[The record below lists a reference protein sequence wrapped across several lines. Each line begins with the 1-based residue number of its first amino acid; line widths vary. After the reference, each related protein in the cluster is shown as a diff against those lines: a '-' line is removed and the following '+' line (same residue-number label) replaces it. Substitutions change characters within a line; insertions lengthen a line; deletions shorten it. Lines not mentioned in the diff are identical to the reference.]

1 MKKSYTP
8 EELDKWIIECQM
20 NAEFLQDRKV
30 MKKEFLDLG
39 RHPIA
44 NAFLKEEDFDDEFLF
59 DLKVVF
65 DTESKLVSL
74 KEFVEPEKIFNEDY
88 PYTTS
93 NSFPMVKHFKETA
106 EMLMKEF
113 NPLTVMEI
121 GSNDG
126 VFLKNWANDYT
137 IGVEP
142 CSNFA
147 KVTKD
152 MGYQTYN
159 DFWTTNLSEKIK
171 SDGHVDFD
179 LIYAANCICHIHD
192 LDDTFKAVK
201 NLLSKDGVFVFEDP
215 SLLRIL
221 ERNSY
226 DQIYDEHPYIFSITA
241 LDNILMKNGLK
252 IFRVENLSVHGG
264 SNRVYVSHLPFHTFF
279 RNRPVEL
286 SVRENLQ
293 REDDFGLNEFKT
305 YQEFAKRVEESRND
319 LVELLVKLKN
329 DGKRIMCI
337 GATAKST
344 TVFNYCG
351 IDTDLIELITDTT
364 KDKQGMCAPGS
375 HIPVVSRE
383 SIDIND
389 YDYVYLGAWNFK
401 DVIVDIENEFTK
413 NGGEFITH
421 VPKVGVINL

>member
-1 MKKSYTP
+1 
-8 EELDKWIIECQM
+8 
-20 NAEFLQDRKV
+20 

-39 RHPIA
+39 RQPVA
-44 NAFLKEEDFDDEFLF
+44 NAFLKKEDFDDEFLF

-65 DTESKLVSL
+65 DTESKLVSI
-74 KEFVEPEKIFNEDY
+74 KEFVEPERIFNEDY

-106 EMLMKEF
+106 EILMKEF

-142 CSNFA
+142 CGNFA

-159 DFWTTNLSEKIK
+159 DFWTTKLSEKIK

-215 SLLRIL
+215 SLLKIL

-226 DQIYDEHPYIFSITA
+226 DQIYDEHPHIFSITA

-264 SNRVYVSHLPFHTFF
+264 SNRVYVSHLPVHTFLRF
-279 RNRPVEL
+279 RPVEI

-293 REDDFGLNEFKT
+293 KEDDFGLNEFKT

-329 DGKRIMCI
+329 DGKRVMSI

-351 IDTDLIELITDTT
+351 IGASPWQTDLIELITDTT
-364 KDKQGMCAPGS
+364 RDKQEKYSPGS
-375 HIPVVSRE
+375 HIPVVDRE
-383 SIDIND
+383 SVNIND
-389 YDYVYLGAWNFK
+389 YDYAFLGAWNLK
-401 DVIVDIENEFTK
+401 DYIIKNEKKF
-413 NGGEFITH
+413 NGKFITH
-421 VPKVGVINL
+421 VPKVEVV

>member
-1 MKKSYTP
+1 
-8 EELDKWIIECQM
+8 
-20 NAEFLQDRKV
+20 

-39 RHPIA
+39 RQPVA
-44 NAFLKEEDFDDEFLF
+44 NAFLKKEDFDDEFLF

-65 DTESKLVSL
+65 DTESKLVSI
-74 KEFVEPEKIFNEDY
+74 KNFVEPEKIFNENY

-142 CSNFA
+142 CSYFA
-147 KVTKD
+147 KVTKG

-159 DFWTTNLSEKIK
+159 EFWTTELSEKIK
-171 SDGHVDFD
+171 NDGHVDFD

-226 DQIYDEHPYIFSITA
+226 DQIYDEHPHIFSITA
-241 LDNILMKNGLK
+241 LDNILIENGLK

-264 SNRVYVSHLPFHTFF
+264 SNRVYVSHLPVHTFLRF
-279 RNRPVEL
+279 RPVEM

-305 YQEFAKRVEESRND
+305 YQKFAKRVEESRND

-329 DGKRIMCI
+329 DGKRIMSI

-351 IDTDLIELITDTT
+351 IGAAPWQTDLIELITDTT
-364 KDKQGMCAPGS
+364 KDKQEKYSPGS
-375 HIPVVSRE
+375 HIPVVDRE
-383 SIDIND
+383 LVNIND
-389 YDYVYLGAWNFK
+389 YDYAFLGAWNLK
-401 DVIVDIENEFTK
+401 DYIIKNEKKF
-413 NGGEFITH
+413 NGKFITH
-421 VPKVGVINL
+421 VPKVEVI

>member
-1 MKKSYTP
+1 
-8 EELDKWIIECQM
+8 
-20 NAEFLQDRKV
+20 

-39 RHPIA
+39 RQPVA
-44 NAFLKEEDFDDEFLF
+44 NAFLKKEDFDDEFLF

-65 DTESKLVSL
+65 DTESKLVSI
-74 KEFVEPEKIFNEDY
+74 KKFVDPERIFNENY

-215 SLLRIL
+215 SLLKIL

-226 DQIYDEHPYIFSITA
+226 DQIYDEHPHIFSITA

-264 SNRVYVSHLPFHTFF
+264 SNRVYVSHLPFYTFL

-286 SVRENLQ
+286 TVRENLQ
-293 REDDFGLNEFKT
+293 KEDDFGLNEFKT
-305 YQEFAKRVEESRND
+305 YQDFAKRVEESRND

-329 DGKRIMCI
+329 DGKRVMSI

-351 IDTDLIELITDTT
+351 IGASPWQTDLIELITDTT
-364 KDKQGMCAPGS
+364 KDKQEKYSPGS
-375 HIPVVSRE
+375 HIPVVDRE
-383 SIDIND
+383 SVNIND
-389 YDYVYLGAWNFK
+389 YDYAFLGAWNLK
-401 DVIVDIENEFTK
+401 DYIIKNEKKF
-413 NGGEFITH
+413 NGKFITH
-421 VPKVGVINL
+421 VPKVEVV

>member
-1 MKKSYTP
+1 
-8 EELDKWIIECQM
+8 
-20 NAEFLQDRKV
+20 

-39 RHPIA
+39 RQPVA
-44 NAFLKEEDFDDEFLF
+44 NAFLKKEDFDDEFLF

-65 DTESKLVSL
+65 NTESKLVSI
-74 KEFVEPEKIFNEDY
+74 KKFVDPERIFNENY

-93 NSFPMVKHFKETA
+93 NSFPMVKHFKDTA
-106 EMLMKEF
+106 DMLMKEF

-126 VFLKNWANDYT
+126 SFLKNWANDYT

-142 CSNFA
+142 CGNFA

-159 DFWTTNLSEKIK
+159 DFWTTKLSEKIK
-171 SDGHVDFD
+171 NDGHVDFD

-226 DQIYDEHPYIFSITA
+226 DQIYDEHPHIFSVTA
-241 LDNILMKNGLK
+241 LNNILIDNGLT
-252 IFRVENLSVHGG
+252 IFRVDNLSVHGG
-264 SNRVYVSHLPFHTFF
+264 SNRIYVSH
-279 RNRPVEL
+279 NRPVES
-286 SVRENLQ
+286 SVRENKQ

-329 DGKRIMCI
+329 DGKRVMSI

-351 IDTDLIELITDTT
+351 VGAAPWQTDLIELITDTT
-364 KDKQGMCAPGS
+364 KDKQGMYSPGS
-375 HIPVVSRE
+375 HIPVVDRE
-383 SIDIND
+383 SVNLND
-389 YDYVYLGAWNFK
+389 YDYIFLGAWNLK
-401 DVIVDIENEFTK
+401 DYIIKNEKKF
-413 NGGEFITH
+413 NGKFITH
-421 VPKVGVINL
+421 VPKVEVI

>member
-1 MKKSYTP
+1 
-8 EELDKWIIECQM
+8 
-20 NAEFLQDRKV
+20 

-39 RHPIA
+39 RQPVA
-44 NAFLKEEDFDDEFLF
+44 NAFLKKEDFDDEFLF

-65 DTESKLVSL
+65 NTESKLVSI
-74 KEFVEPEKIFNEDY
+74 KKFVDPERIFNENY

-93 NSFPMVKHFKETA
+93 NSFPMVKHFKDTA
-106 EMLMKEF
+106 EMLKKKF
-113 NPLTVMEI
+113 NPKKVLEI

-126 VFLKNWANDYT
+126 PFITNFDKETSVC
-137 IGVEP
+137 VEP
-142 CSNFA
+142 CGNFSLKTA
-147 KVTKD
+147 H
-152 MGYQTYN
+152 MGYQSYTS
-159 DFWTTNLSEKIK
+159 FWNTELSEKIK
-171 SDGHVDFD
+171 SHHGKMD

-226 DQIYDEHPYIFSITA
+226 DQIYDEHPHIFSITA
-241 LDNILMKNGLK
+241 LDNILIENGLK

-264 SNRVYVSHLPFHTFF
+264 SNRVYVSHLPVHTFLRF
-279 RNRPVEL
+279 RPVEM

-305 YQEFAKRVEESRND
+305 YQKFAKRVEESRND

-329 DGKRIMCI
+329 DGKRIMSI

-351 IDTDLIELITDTT
+351 IGAAPWQTDLIELITDTT
-364 KDKQGMCAPGS
+364 KDKQEKYSPGS
-375 HIPVVSRE
+375 HIPVVDRE
-383 SIDIND
+383 SVNLND
-389 YDYVYLGAWNFK
+389 YDYIFLGAWNLK
-401 DVIVDIENEFTK
+401 DYIIKNEKKF
-413 NGGEFITH
+413 NGKFITH
-421 VPKVGVINL
+421 VPKVEVI

>member
-1 MKKSYTP
+1 
-8 EELDKWIIECQM
+8 
-20 NAEFLQDRKV
+20 

-39 RHPIA
+39 RQPVA
-44 NAFLKEEDFDDEFLF
+44 NAFLKKEDFDDEFLF
-59 DLKVVF
+59 NLKVVF
-65 DTESKLVSL
+65 DSESKLVSI
-74 KEFVEPEKIFNEDY
+74 KKFVDPKRIFNENY

-137 IGVEP
+137 VGVEP
-142 CSNFA
+142 CGNFA
-147 KVTKD
+147 KVTED
-152 MGYQTYN
+152 MGYQTYS
-159 DFWTTNLSEKIK
+159 DFWTTELSEKIK
-171 SDGHVDFD
+171 NDGHVDFD

-192 LDDTFKAVK
+192 LDETFKAVK
-201 NLLSKDGVFVFEDP
+201 NLLSKGGVFVFEDP

-226 DQIYDEHPYIFSITA
+226 DQIYDEHPHIFSVTA
-241 LDNILMKNGLK
+241 LDNILKNNGLK
-252 IFRVENLSVHGG
+252 IFRVDNISVHGG
-264 SNRVYVSHLPFHTFF
+264 SNRIYAKHPNIPSDNVIEY
-279 RNRPVEL
+279 NVE
-286 SVRENLQ
+286 ENLQ

-305 YQEFAKRVEESRND
+305 YQEFAKRVEKSKND
-319 LVELLVKLKN
+319 LIELLTKLKN
-329 DGKRIMCI
+329 NGKRIMSI

-351 IDTDLIELITDTT
+351 IGSDLIELVTDTT

-375 HIPVVSRE
+375 HIPVVDRKSVNL
-383 SIDIND
+383 ND
-389 YDYVYLGAWNFK
+389 YDYIFLGAWNFR
-401 DVIVDIENEFTK
+401 DVIVDIESEFVQS
-413 NGGEFITH
+413 GGKFITH
-421 VPKVGVINL
+421 VPKVEIIN

>member
-1 MKKSYTP
+1 
-8 EELDKWIIECQM
+8 
-20 NAEFLQDRKV
+20 

-39 RHPIA
+39 RQPVA
-44 NAFLKEEDFDDEFLF
+44 NAFLKKEDFDDEFLF

-65 DTESKLVSL
+65 NTESKLVSI
-74 KEFVEPEKIFNEDY
+74 KKFVDPERIFNEDY

-142 CSNFA
+142 CGNFT

-226 DQIYDEHPYIFSITA
+226 DQIYDEHPHIFSITA
-241 LDNILMKNGLK
+241 LDNILMENGLK

-279 RNRPVEL
+279 RVRPVEI

-305 YQEFAKRVEESRND
+305 YQDFAKRVEESRND

-329 DGKRIMCI
+329 DGKRIMSI

-364 KDKQGMCAPGS
+364 PDKQGLYSPGS
-375 HIPVVSRE
+375 HIPVVDRE
-383 SIDIND
+383 SVNLND
-389 YDYVYLGAWNFK
+389 YDYVFLGAWNFK
-401 DVIVDIENEFTK
+401 DVIANKEREFVE
-413 NGGEFITH
+413 NGGKFITH
-421 VPKVGVINL
+421 VPEIMVFS

>member
-1 MKKSYTP
+1 
-8 EELDKWIIECQM
+8 
-20 NAEFLQDRKV
+20 

-74 KEFVEPEKIFNEDY
+74 KEFVEPEKIFNENY

-113 NPLTVMEI
+113 NPSTVMEI

-126 VFLKNWANDYT
+126 VFLKNWNNDYT

-142 CSNFA
+142 CSNFSLKTA
-147 KVTKD
+147 H
-152 MGYQTYN
+152 MGYQSYTS
-159 DFWTTNLSEKIK
+159 FWNTELSEKIK
-171 SDGHVDFD
+171 GHHGKMD
-179 LIYAANCICHIHD
+179 LIFTANCICHIHD
-192 LDDTFKAVK
+192 LDETFTAVK

-226 DQIYDEHPYIFSITA
+226 DQIYDEHPHIFSVTS
-241 LDNILMKNGLK
+241 LDNILKENGLK
-252 IFRVENLSVHGG
+252 IFRVDNLSVHGG
-264 SNRVYVSHLPFHTFF
+264 SNRIYAKHPNIPSDNVIEY
-279 RNRPVEL
+279 NVE
-286 SVRENLQ
+286 ENLQ

-305 YQEFAKRVEESRND
+305 YQEFAKRVEKSKND
-319 LVELLVKLKN
+319 LVDLLTNLKN
-329 DGKRIMCI
+329 DGKRVMSI

-351 IDTDLIELITDTT
+351 IGTDLIELITDTT

-375 HIPVVSRE
+375 HIPVVPRKSV
-383 SIDIND
+383 SLND
-389 YDYVYLGAWNFK
+389 YDYAYLGAWNFK
-401 DVIVDIENEFTK
+401 DVIVDIESEFAQ
-413 NGGEFITH
+413 NGGKFITH
-421 VPKVGVINL
+421 VPNVEVV

>member
-1 MKKSYTP
+1 
-8 EELDKWIIECQM
+8 
-20 NAEFLQDRKV
+20 

-39 RHPIA
+39 RQPVA
-44 NAFLKEEDFDDEFLF
+44 NAFLKKEDFDDEFLF

-65 DTESKLVSL
+65 DTESKLVSI
-74 KEFVEPEKIFNEDY
+74 KKFVDPKRIFNENY

-215 SLLRIL
+215 SLLKIL

-226 DQIYDEHPYIFSITA
+226 DQIYDEHPHIFSITA

-264 SNRVYVSHLPFHTFF
+264 SNRVYVSHLPFYTFL

-286 SVRENLQ
+286 TVRENLQ
-293 REDDFGLNEFKT
+293 KEDDFGLNEFKT

-329 DGKRIMCI
+329 DGKRIMSI

-351 IDTDLIELITDTT
+351 IGASPWQTDLIELITDTT
-364 KDKQGMCAPGS
+364 KDKQEKYSPGS
-375 HIPVVSRE
+375 HIPVVDRE
-383 SIDIND
+383 SVNIND
-389 YDYVYLGAWNFK
+389 YDYAFLGAWNLK
-401 DVIVDIENEFTK
+401 DYIIKNEKKF
-413 NGGEFITH
+413 NGKFITH
-421 VPKVGVINL
+421 VPKVEVV

>member
-1 MKKSYTP
+1 
-8 EELDKWIIECQM
+8 
-20 NAEFLQDRKV
+20 

-39 RHPIA
+39 RQPVA
-44 NAFLKEEDFDDEFLF
+44 NAFLKKEDFDDEFLF

-65 DTESKLVSL
+65 DTESKLVSI
-74 KEFVEPEKIFNEDY
+74 KKFVDPERIFNEDY

-279 RNRPVEL
+279 RVRPVEI

-305 YQEFAKRVEESRND
+305 YQDFAKRVEESRND

-329 DGKRIMCI
+329 DGKRVMSI

-351 IDTDLIELITDTT
+351 IGAAPWQTDLIELITDTT
-364 KDKQGMCAPGS
+364 KDKQGMYSPGS
-375 HIPVVSRE
+375 HIPVVDRE
-383 SIDIND
+383 LVNIND
-389 YDYVYLGAWNFK
+389 YDYAFLGAWNLK
-401 DVIVDIENEFTK
+401 DYIIKNEKKF
-413 NGGEFITH
+413 NGKFITH
-421 VPKVGVINL
+421 VPKVEVV

>member
-1 MKKSYTP
+1 MSSK
-8 EELDKWIIECQM
+8 
-20 NAEFLQDRKV
+20 

-39 RHPIA
+39 KHPIA
-44 NAFLKEEDFDDEFLF
+44 NAFLKEKDFDNEFLF

-65 DTESKLVSL
+65 DTELKLVSL
-74 KEFVEPEKIFNEDY
+74 KNFVEPEKIFNENY

-142 CSNFA
+142 CGNFA
-147 KVTKD
+147 KITND
-152 MGYQTYN
+152 LGYQTYN
-159 DFWTTNLSEKIK
+159 DFWTTELSEKIK
-171 SDGHVDFD
+171 NDGHVDFD

-226 DQIYDEHPYIFSITA
+226 DQIYDEHPHIFSITA
-241 LDNILMKNGLK
+241 LDNILIENGLK

-264 SNRVYVSHLPFHTFF
+264 SNRVYVSHLPFHTFLRF
-279 RNRPVEL
+279 RPVEI

-305 YQEFAKRVEESRND
+305 YQEFAKRVEKSKND
-319 LVELLVKLKN
+319 LVELLTKLKD
-329 DGKRIMCI
+329 DGKRVMSI

-351 IDTDLIELITDTT
+351 ISTDLIELITDTT

-375 HIPVVSRE
+375 HIPVVPRE

-401 DVIVDIENEFTK
+401 DVIVYIESEFVQ
-413 NGGEFITH
+413 NGGKFITH
-421 VPKVGVINL
+421 VPNVSIGSAKWVPQGNINEFLVEWK

>member
-1 MKKSYTP
+1 
-8 EELDKWIIECQM
+8 
-20 NAEFLQDRKV
+20 

-59 DLKVVF
+59 NLKVVF
-65 DTESKLVSL
+65 DTESKLVSI
-74 KEFVEPEKIFNEDY
+74 KKFVDPERIFNENY

-93 NSFPMVKHFKETA
+93 NSFPMVKHFKKTS

-126 VFLKNWANDYT
+126 VFLKNWSNDYT

-142 CSNFA
+142 CGNFA
-147 KVTKD
+147 KVTKG

-159 DFWTTNLSEKIK
+159 EFWTTGLSEKIK
-171 SDGHVDFD
+171 NDGYLLFD

-201 NLLSKDGVFVFEDP
+201 NLLHKDGVFVFEDP
-215 SLLRIL
+215 SLLKIL

-226 DQIYDEHPYIFSITA
+226 DQIYDEHPHIFSITA

-252 IFRVENLSVHGG
+252 IFRVDNLSVHGG
-264 SNRVYVSHLPFHTFF
+264 SNRVYVSH
-279 RNRPVEL
+279 NRPVEP

-293 REDDFGLNEFKT
+293 KEDDFGLNEFKT
-305 YQEFAKRVEESRND
+305 YQEFAKRVEKSKND
-319 LVELLVKLKN
+319 LVDLLVKLKN
-329 DGKRIMCI
+329 DGKRVMSI

-351 IDTDLIELITDTT
+351 IGVSPWQADLIELITDTT

-401 DVIVDIENEFTK
+401 DVIVNIESEFVQ
-413 NGGEFITH
+413 NGGKFITH
-421 VPKVGVINL
+421 VPNVSIGSAKWVPQGNINEFLVEWK

>member
-1 MKKSYTP
+1 
-8 EELDKWIIECQM
+8 
-20 NAEFLQDRKV
+20 

-44 NAFLKEEDFDDEFLF
+44 NAFLKEEDFNDEFLF

-74 KEFVEPEKIFNEDY
+74 KNFVEPKKIFNENY

-106 EMLMKEF
+106 EMLKGEF

-147 KVTKD
+147 KVTKG

-159 DFWTTNLSEKIK
+159 EFWTTELSDKIK

-226 DQIYDEHPYIFSITA
+226 DQIYDEHPHIFSITA

-264 SNRVYVSHLPFHTFF
+264 SNRVYVSHLPVHTFL

-305 YQEFAKRVEESRND
+305 YQEFAKRVEKSKND

-329 DGKRIMCI
+329 DGKRIMSI

-351 IDTDLIELITDTT
+351 VGAAPWQTDLIELITDTT
-364 KDKQGMCAPGS
+364 KDKQGMYSPGS
-375 HIPVVSRE
+375 HIPVVDRE
-383 SIDIND
+383 SVNLND
-389 YDYVYLGAWNFK
+389 YDYIFLGAWNLK
-401 DVIVDIENEFTK
+401 DYIIKNEKKF
-413 NGGEFITH
+413 NGKFITH
-421 VPKVGVINL
+421 VPKVEVI

>member
-1 MKKSYTP
+1 
-8 EELDKWIIECQM
+8 
-20 NAEFLQDRKV
+20 

-39 RHPIA
+39 KHPIA
-44 NAFLKEEDFDDEFLF
+44 NAFLKEKDFDDEFLF

-65 DTESKLVSL
+65 DTESKLVSI
-74 KEFVEPEKIFNEDY
+74 KNFVEPEKIFNENY

-126 VFLKNWANDYT
+126 VFLKNWPTDYT

-142 CSNFA
+142 CGNFSLKTA
-147 KVTKD
+147 H
-152 MGYQTYN
+152 MGYQSYTS
-159 DFWTTNLSEKIK
+159 FWNTELSEKIK
-171 SDGHVDFD
+171 SHHGKMD

-226 DQIYDEHPYIFSITA
+226 DQIYDEHPHIFSITA
-241 LDNILMKNGLK
+241 LDNILIENGLK

-264 SNRVYVSHLPFHTFF
+264 SNRVYVSHLPVHTFLRF
-279 RNRPVEL
+279 RPVEM

-305 YQEFAKRVEESRND
+305 YQKFAKRVEESRND

-329 DGKRIMCI
+329 DGKRIMSI

-351 IDTDLIELITDTT
+351 IGAAPWQTDLIELITDTT
-364 KDKQGMCAPGS
+364 KDKQEKYSPGS
-375 HIPVVSRE
+375 HIPVVDRE
-383 SIDIND
+383 LVNIND
-389 YDYVYLGAWNFK
+389 YDYAFLGAWNLK
-401 DVIVDIENEFTK
+401 DYIIKNEKKF
-413 NGGEFITH
+413 NGKFITH
-421 VPKVGVINL
+421 VPKVEVV

>member
-1 MKKSYTP
+1 
-8 EELDKWIIECQM
+8 
-20 NAEFLQDRKV
+20 

-39 RHPIA
+39 RQPVA
-44 NAFLKEEDFDDEFLF
+44 NAFLKKEDFDDEFLF

-65 DTESKLVSL
+65 DTESKLVSI
-74 KEFVEPEKIFNEDY
+74 KEFVEPERIFNEDY

-106 EMLMKEF
+106 EILMKEF

-126 VFLKNWANDYT
+126 SFLKNWANDYT

-142 CSNFA
+142 CGNFA

-159 DFWTTNLSEKIK
+159 DFWTTKLSEKIK

-215 SLLRIL
+215 SLLKIL

-226 DQIYDEHPYIFSITA
+226 DQIYDEHPHIFSITA

-264 SNRVYVSHLPFHTFF
+264 SNRVYVSHLPVHTFLRF
-279 RNRPVEL
+279 RPVEI

-293 REDDFGLNEFKT
+293 KEDDFGLNEFKT

-329 DGKRIMCI
+329 DGKRVMSI

-351 IDTDLIELITDTT
+351 IGASPWQTDLIELITDTT
-364 KDKQGMCAPGS
+364 RDKQEKYSPGS
-375 HIPVVSRE
+375 HIPVVDRE
-383 SIDIND
+383 SVNIND
-389 YDYVYLGAWNFK
+389 YDYAFLGAWNLK
-401 DVIVDIENEFTK
+401 DYIIKNEKKF
-413 NGGEFITH
+413 NGKFITH
-421 VPKVGVINL
+421 VPKVEVV

>member
-1 MKKSYTP
+1 
-8 EELDKWIIECQM
+8 
-20 NAEFLQDRKV
+20 

-39 RHPIA
+39 KHPIA
-44 NAFLKEEDFDDEFLF
+44 NAFLRKEDFDDEFLF
-59 DLKVVF
+59 NLKVVF
-65 DTESKLVSL
+65 DSESKLVSI
-74 KEFVEPEKIFNEDY
+74 KKFVDPKRIFNENY

-142 CSNFA
+142 CGNFA
-147 KVTKD
+147 KVTED

-159 DFWTTNLSEKIK
+159 DFWTIELSEKIK
-171 SDGHVDFD
+171 NDGHVDFD

-226 DQIYDEHPYIFSITA
+226 DQIYDEHPYIFSVTA
-241 LDNILMKNGLK
+241 LDNILKENGLI
-252 IFRVENLSVHGG
+252 IFRVDNLSVHGG
-264 SNRVYVSHLPFHTFF
+264 SNRIYAKHPNIPSD
-279 RNRPVEL
+279 NIIEYNVE
-286 SVRENLQ
+286 ENLQ
-293 REDDFGLNEFKT
+293 EENDFGLNKFKT
-305 YQEFAKRVEESRND
+305 YQEFAKRVEKSKND
-319 LVELLVKLKN
+319 LIKLLTKLKN
-329 DGKRIMCI
+329 DGKRIMSI

-344 TVFNYCG
+344 TVFNYCE

-364 KDKQGMCAPGS
+364 KDKQGMYAPGS
-375 HIPVVSRE
+375 HIPVVDRE
-383 SIDIND
+383 SVNLND
-389 YDYVYLGAWNFK
+389 YDYIFLGAWNFR
-401 DVIVDIENEFTK
+401 DVIVNIEREFVQ
-413 NGGEFITH
+413 NGGKFITH
-421 VPKVGVINL
+421 VPNVSIGSAKWAPMANINEFLVEWKYFNGSF

>member
-1 MKKSYTP
+1 
-8 EELDKWIIECQM
+8 
-20 NAEFLQDRKV
+20 

-39 RHPIA
+39 RQPVA
-44 NAFLKEEDFDDEFLF
+44 NAFLKKEDFDDEFLF

-65 DTESKLVSL
+65 NTESKLVSI
-74 KEFVEPEKIFNEDY
+74 KKFVDPERIFNENY

-93 NSFPMVKHFKETA
+93 NSFPMVKHFKDTA
-106 EMLMKEF
+106 DMLMKEF

-142 CSNFA
+142 CGNFA

-159 DFWTTNLSEKIK
+159 DFWTTKLSEKIK
-171 SDGHVDFD
+171 NDGHVDFD

-226 DQIYDEHPYIFSITA
+226 DQIYDEHPHIFSVTA
-241 LDNILMKNGLK
+241 LNNILIDNGLT
-252 IFRVENLSVHGG
+252 IFRVDNLSVHGG
-264 SNRVYVSHLPFHTFF
+264 SNRIYVSH
-279 RNRPVEL
+279 NRPVES
-286 SVRENLQ
+286 SVRENKQ

-329 DGKRIMCI
+329 DGKRVMSI

-351 IDTDLIELITDTT
+351 VGAAPWQTDLIELITDTT
-364 KDKQGMCAPGS
+364 KDKQGMYSPGS
-375 HIPVVSRE
+375 HIPVVDRE
-383 SIDIND
+383 SVNLND
-389 YDYVYLGAWNFK
+389 YDYIFLGAWNLK
-401 DVIVDIENEFTK
+401 DYIIKNEKKF
-413 NGGEFITH
+413 NGKFITH
-421 VPKVGVINL
+421 VPKVEVI

>member
-1 MKKSYTP
+1 MPSK
-8 EELDKWIIECQM
+8 
-20 NAEFLQDRKV
+20 

-44 NAFLKEEDFDDEFLF
+44 NAFLKEKDFDDEFLF

-65 DTESKLVSL
+65 DTESKLVSI
-74 KEFVEPEKIFNEDY
+74 KNFVEPEKIFNENY

-113 NPLTVMEI
+113 NPSTVMEI

-126 VFLKNWANDYT
+126 VFLKNWPNDYI

-142 CSNFA
+142 CGNFSLKTA
-147 KVTKD
+147 H
-152 MGYQTYN
+152 MGYQSYTS
-159 DFWTTNLSEKIK
+159 FWNTELSEKIK
-171 SDGHVDFD
+171 SHHGNRD

-226 DQIYDEHPYIFSITA
+226 DQIYDEHPHIFSVTA
-241 LDNILMKNGLK
+241 LDNILKNNGLK

-264 SNRVYVSHLPFHTFF
+264 SNRIYAKHPNIPSDNVIEY
-279 RNRPVEL
+279 NVE
-286 SVRENLQ
+286 ENLQ

-305 YQEFAKRVEESRND
+305 YQEFAKRVEKSKND
-319 LVELLVKLKN
+319 LVELLTKLKN
-329 DGKRIMCI
+329 DGKRIMSI

-351 IDTDLIELITDTT
+351 FGTDLIELITDTT
-364 KDKQGMCAPGS
+364 KDKQGMYSPGS
-375 HIPVVSRE
+375 HIPVVDRE
-383 SIDIND
+383 SVNLND
-389 YDYVYLGAWNFK
+389 YDYIFLGAWNFR
-401 DVIVDIENEFTK
+401 DVIVDIESEFVE
-413 NGGEFITH
+413 NGGKFITH
-421 VPKVGVINL
+421 VPKVEIIN

>member
-1 MKKSYTP
+1 
-8 EELDKWIIECQM
+8 
-20 NAEFLQDRKV
+20 

-39 RHPIA
+39 RQPVA
-44 NAFLKEEDFDDEFLF
+44 NAFLKKEDFDDEFLF

-65 DTESKLVSL
+65 NTESKLVSI
-74 KEFVEPEKIFNEDY
+74 KKFVDPERIFNEDY

-142 CSNFA
+142 CGNFA

-264 SNRVYVSHLPFHTFF
+264 SNRVYVSHLPFHTFLRF
-279 RNRPVEL
+279 RPVEI

-305 YQEFAKRVEESRND
+305 YQDFAKRVEESRND

-329 DGKRIMCI
+329 DGKRVMSI

-351 IDTDLIELITDTT
+351 IGASHWQTDLIELITDTT
-364 KDKQGMCAPGS
+364 KDKQGMYSPGS
-375 HIPVVSRE
+375 HIPVVDRE
-383 SIDIND
+383 SVNLND
-389 YDYVYLGAWNFK
+389 YDYIFLGAWNFR
-401 DVIVDIENEFTK
+401 DVIVDIESEFVES
-413 NGGEFITH
+413 GGKFITH
-421 VPKVGVINL
+421 VPKVEIVN

>member
-1 MKKSYTP
+1 
-8 EELDKWIIECQM
+8 
-20 NAEFLQDRKV
+20 

-39 RHPIA
+39 RQPVA
-44 NAFLKEEDFDDEFLF
+44 NAFLKKEDFDDEFLF

-65 DTESKLVSL
+65 NTESKLVSI
-74 KEFVEPEKIFNEDY
+74 KKFVDPERIFNEDY

-264 SNRVYVSHLPFHTFF
+264 SNRIYAKHPNIPSD
-279 RNRPVEL
+279 NIIEYNVE
-286 SVRENLQ
+286 ENLQ

-305 YQEFAKRVEESRND
+305 YQDFAKRVEESRND

-329 DGKRIMCI
+329 DGKRVMSI

-351 IDTDLIELITDTT
+351 IGAAPWQTDLIELITDTT
-364 KDKQGMCAPGS
+364 KDKQGKYSPGS
-375 HIPVVSRE
+375 HIPVVDRE
-383 SIDIND
+383 SVNIND
-389 YDYVYLGAWNFK
+389 YDYVFLGAWNLK
-401 DVIVDIENEFTK
+401 DYIIKNEKKF
-413 NGGEFITH
+413 NGKFITH
-421 VPKVGVINL
+421 VPKVEVI

>member
-1 MKKSYTP
+1 
-8 EELDKWIIECQM
+8 
-20 NAEFLQDRKV
+20 

-44 NAFLKEEDFDDEFLF
+44 NAFLKEKDFDDEFLF

-65 DTESKLVSL
+65 DTESKLVSI
-74 KEFVEPEKIFNEDY
+74 KNFVEPEKIFNENY

-113 NPLTVMEI
+113 NPSTVMEI

-126 VFLKNWANDYT
+126 VFLKNWPNDYT

-142 CSNFA
+142 CGNFSLKTA
-147 KVTKD
+147 H
-152 MGYQTYN
+152 MGYQSYTS
-159 DFWTTNLSEKIK
+159 FWNTELSEKIK
-171 SDGHVDFD
+171 SHHGNRD

-226 DQIYDEHPYIFSITA
+226 DQIYDEHPHIFSVTA
-241 LDNILMKNGLK
+241 LDNILKNNGLK

-264 SNRVYVSHLPFHTFF
+264 SNRIYASHLPPEPYTFF
-279 RNRPVEL
+279 RYRPVEL

-305 YQEFAKRVEESRND
+305 YQDFAERVEKSKND
-319 LVELLVKLKN
+319 LIELLTKLKD
-329 DGKRIMCI
+329 DGKRIMSI

-351 IDTDLIELITDTT
+351 FGTDLIELITDTT
-364 KDKQGMCAPGS
+364 KDKQGMYSPGS
-375 HIPVVSRE
+375 HIPVVDRE
-383 SIDIND
+383 SVNLND
-389 YDYVYLGAWNFK
+389 YDYIFLGAWNFR
-401 DVIVDIENEFTK
+401 DVIVDIESEFVE
-413 NGGEFITH
+413 NGGKFITH
-421 VPKVGVINL
+421 VPKVEIIN

>member
-1 MKKSYTP
+1 
-8 EELDKWIIECQM
+8 
-20 NAEFLQDRKV
+20 
-30 MKKEFLDLG
+30 MKKEFLDLD
-39 RHPIA
+39 RQPIA
-44 NAFLKEEDFDDEFLF
+44 NKFLREDEFKDEF
-59 DLKVVF
+59 FYNLKVVF
-65 DTESKLVSL
+65 DDDTKLVSL
-74 KEFVEPEKIFNEDY
+74 KDFVKPELMFNDDY
-88 PYTTS
+88 VYHTS
-93 NSFPMVKHFKETA
+93 LSVPMIKHFKETA

-126 VFLKNWANDYT
+126 VFLKNWANDYI

-142 CSNFA
+142 CGNFA

-159 DFWTTNLSEKIK
+159 DFWTTKLSDKIK

-192 LDDTFKAVK
+192 LDETFKAVK

-226 DQIYDEHPYIFSITA
+226 DQIYDEHPHIFSITA

-264 SNRVYVSHLPFHTFF
+264 SNRVYVSHLPFHTFL

-293 REDDFGLNEFKT
+293 KEDDFGLNEFKT
-305 YQEFAKRVEESRND
+305 YQEFAKRVEKSKND

-329 DGKRIMCI
+329 DGKRIMSI

-351 IDTDLIELITDTT
+351 IGAAPWQTDLIELITDTT
-364 KDKQGMCAPGS
+364 KDKQGKYSPGS
-375 HIPVVSRE
+375 HIPVVPRE
-383 SIDIND
+383 SVNLND

-401 DVIVDIENEFTK
+401 DVIVNIESEFIQ
-413 NGGEFITH
+413 NGGKFITH
-421 VPKVGVINL
+421 VPNVGVG

>member
-1 MKKSYTP
+1 
-8 EELDKWIIECQM
+8 
-20 NAEFLQDRKV
+20 

-39 RHPIA
+39 RQPIA
-44 NAFLKEEDFDDEFLF
+44 NKFLREDEFDGEF
-59 DLKVVF
+59 FYNLKVVF
-65 DTESKLVSL
+65 DDDTKLVSL
-74 KEFVEPEKIFNEDY
+74 KDFVKPELMFNDDY
-88 PYTTS
+88 VYHTS
-93 NSFPMVKHFKETA
+93 LSVPMVKHFKETA
-106 EMLMKEF
+106 EMLMEEF

-142 CSNFA
+142 CGNFA
-147 KVTKD
+147 KITED
-152 MGYQTYN
+152 MGYQTYSE
-159 DFWTTNLSEKIK
+159 FWTTKLSEKIK
-171 SDGHVDFD
+171 NDGHVDFD
-179 LIYAANCICHIHD
+179 LIYAANCICHIQD

-226 DQIYDEHPYIFSITA
+226 DQIYDEHPHIFSITA

-264 SNRVYVSHLPFHTFF
+264 SNRVYVSH
-279 RNRPVEL
+279 NRPVEP

-293 REDDFGLNEFKT
+293 KEDDFGLNEFKT
-305 YQEFAKRVEESRND
+305 YQEFAKRVEKSKND
-319 LVELLVKLKN
+319 LVDLLVKLKN
-329 DGKRIMCI
+329 DGKRVMSI

-351 IDTDLIELITDTT
+351 IGVSPWQADLIELITDTT

-401 DVIVDIENEFTK
+401 DVIVNIESEFVQ
-413 NGGEFITH
+413 NGGKFITH
-421 VPKVGVINL
+421 VPNVSIGSAKWVPQGNINEFLVEWK